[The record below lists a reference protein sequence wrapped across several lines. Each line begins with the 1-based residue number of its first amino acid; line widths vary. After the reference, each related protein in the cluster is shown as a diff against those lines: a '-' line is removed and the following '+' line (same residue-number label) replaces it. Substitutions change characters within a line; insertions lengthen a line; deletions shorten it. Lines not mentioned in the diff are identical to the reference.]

1 MKFIIFF
8 IIIIYLITLLYIR
21 CYNPIYLRDYMKNK
35 FYILFER
42 FDLVC
47 KNHNINYFIIAG
59 TLLGAVRHHEMIPWD
74 NDIDVGILEEDL
86 EKLQKIDLSL
96 YGLQQRGVKRDNIG
110 KIFFIDEYD
119 SVFIDIFV
127 FEEKNNKYQYTQD
140 HALNTFKN
148 EFFYKG
154 ELFPLKPYTF
164 KNLIVMGPNDSLSY
178 SNRAW
183 GKNWMNTPVIAFLK
197 YLIYPEKIFDQTKM
211 YDTYIDYTA
220 ISKRIHFFILN
231 MDKDVDRYNNT
242 KKQLDSIIYKPSY
255 SKVKGIDGRKMS
267 DDKVCKEILFPRE
280 ELLGKEFEHME
291 SKQKWI
297 YDGTPS
303 TSFPSLNLN
312 EHYGTKGLTL
322 TNVLAFKEAQKSE
335 YKDIEWF
342 CILEDDAIVTNDS
355 FRSICDFINDPKK
368 SHNDIIVLD
377 VRKYGGTTGVMYHK
391 CILETLLKDL
401 HPLSNF
407 SIQFEKKMKRSAL
420 WDWKLYDYIN
430 TEKKGFIFHDTLP
443 CIKESGA
450 DSTIDLNE

>member
-1 MKFIIFF
+1 M
-8 IIIIYLITLLYIR
+8 YLTDYI
-21 CYNPIYLRDYMKNK
+21 KNK

-96 YGLQQRGVKRDNIG
+96 YGLQQRGVKKDYIG
-110 KIFFIDEYD
+110 KIFFIDEYDNGDKYD

-127 FEEKNNKYQYTQD
+127 FEEKNNKYQYTHD
-140 HALNTFKN
+140 FALNSWKS
-148 EFFYKG
+148 EFFYKD

-183 GKNWMNTPVIAFLK
+183 GKNWMNTPISVFLN
-197 YLIYPEKIFDQTKM
+197 YLIYPEKIFNQTKM
-211 YDTYIDYTA
+211 YDKYVDYIG

-242 KKQLDSIIYKPSY
+242 KKQLEFIIYKPSY

-267 DDKVCKEILFPRE
+267 DDKVCKEILFPRQ
-280 ELLGKEFEHME
+280 ELLGKEFEHIQ

-297 YDGTPS
+297 YDGVPS

-312 EHYGTKGLTL
+312 SHYGTKGLTL
-322 TNVLAFKEAQKSE
+322 TNILAFKEAQKSE

-342 CILEDDAIVTNDS
+342 CILEDDAIITNDS
-355 FRSICDFINDPKK
+355 FRSICDFINNPKN

-377 VRKYGGTTGVMYHK
+377 IRKFGGTTGVLYNK
-391 CILETLLKDL
+391 RILETLLTDL
-401 HPLSNF
+401 HPLSDF

-420 WDWKLYDYIN
+420 WDWKLYDYISK
-430 TEKKGFIFHDTLP
+430 EKKDFIFYDILP

-450 DSTIDLNE
+450 DSTINLKE